1 MSATDHIVLKSLII
15 GLLRSHAV
23 QTINFTA
30 ASVRIDHQLYSD
42 LVNLVLADRLH
53 LGIDPTLRSRGYR
66 GMYHP
71 DPGRNLLDLPEASL
85 GTTLDA
91 SYAVHELTHA
101 AVDMM
106 NLPHSRGLHRTETEG
121 IAYIAQRVYSRNIRA
136 DPIQRHTPHI
146 FHVADAIAARII
158 KARPGVYH
166 VSEDEIRRMRNAVGQ
181 HPKYYPYRGQ
191 RAPSD
196 GI

>member
-1 MSATDHIVLKSLII
+1 MSATDHIVLKSLIV

-53 LGIDPTLRSRGYR
+53 LGVDPTLPSRGFR
-66 GMYHP
+66 GMYYP
-71 DPGRNLLDLPEASL
+71 DNDKNRLDLPQASL

-101 AVDMM
+101 GVDMM
-106 NLPHSRGLHRTETEG
+106 NLPRSRRGVVG
-121 IAYIAQRVYSRNIRA
+121 FIA
-136 DPIQRHTPHI
+136 P
-146 FHVADAIAARII
+146 
-158 KARPGVYH
+158 
-166 VSEDEIRRMRNAVGQ
+166 RRRE
-181 HPKYYPYRGQ
+181 
-191 RAPSD
+191 SLT
-196 GI
+196 